1 MILLR
6 ILIILG
12 CVLLFSFVAAMLA
25 FAGAMVMLLPSARKV
40 AYLQEHGYQYNNG
53 YWCKGDR
60 SLACEW
66 MERMTYSR
74 LVDYVEEAEEKDSK
88 EEAL

>member
-12 CVLLFSFVAAMLA
+12 CILLFSFVVAALV
-25 FAGAMVMLLPSARKV
+25 FAGVVVMLLPTARKA

-53 YWCKGDR
+53 YWCKDDR
-60 SLACEW
+60 SLAGEW
-66 MERMTYSR
+66 IEKMTYSR